1 MPFHFWAQKGSTG
14 LTQDTGPSAVETPK
28 HRSSIGA
35 LSPCLPC
42 WRLLFQLHPGAGSP
56 SWGTEP
62 TSQGSGHP
70 LPFPQ
75 ATAPPT
81 AMGDPRGLRGVH
93 RQEAPWHGQQ
103 VHVCP
108 PPPLLQICSAA
119 SAPPRREGQ
128 GGGCPTGRTG
138 HNPERLRR
146 QGHGAGR
153 GQGWDL
159 GAASLGFTEKT
170 QILRSEVEEGNL
182 GVWDGHRY
190 TDPHGY

>member
-1 MPFHFWAQKGSTG
+1 MPYHPACPAGVCCSSSTLGLVLPPGAQNQPARV
-14 LTQDTGPSAVETPK
+14 QDT
-28 HRSSIGA
+28 
-35 LSPCLPC
+35 
-42 WRLLFQLHPGAGSP
+42 
-56 SWGTEP
+56 
-62 TSQGSGHP
+62 P
-70 LPFPQ
+70 LPSPQ